1 MVLLIELLSTYFAQ
15 SFWVAL
21 LVLVI
26 SSTWDDIVEEIPYTQ
41 FPLVGKSRWDIFNRR
56 SKSQFNKSAHKQGY
70 NAFQVMASTRPLI
83 ILHPKYIDEIKSHP
97 HLNFEGASQTV
108 RIAITSLELATNYD
122 QSFFSGRIPGFEP
135 FHTNGASRVLVDSVR
150 IKLTQALNGLTIP
163 LSKETAATLK
173 DTFPPSDEWK
183 PYNFSRKVPYMVARI
198 STLALLG
205 EKACRNENWIE
216 VAVNYTIDAFNGAR
230 ELRLWPSILRPIVH
244 HFLPSIRKLRYHLGA
259 ARAIVK
265 QEVEKRTMIRDGKL
279 PLEEPPRTRAD
290 ALDWF
295 EELSEAYNLPLDMT
309 RGQVAL
315 SLAAIHTTSNLLT
328 NIMYDLAAYPEY
340 FQPLRDEIS
349 TIIAGDGELKK
360 TSLLRLMLMDSVMKE
375 SQRIHPVASLNRLA
389 TEAIPLSDGIVI
401 PKGATIAVSAHVNL
415 DKTIYPNPE
424 KYDGYRFF
432 KKRQAPGHEHKHQFV
447 TTTRESYG
455 FGHGLH
461 SCPGRFFAANE
472 TKILLIHLLL
482 KYDWKLKDEG
492 GRPKNIE
499 LGSEIITDQT
509 VELLFRSREPGIDL
523 SALGEIS
530 A

>member
-1 MVLLIELLSTYFAQ
+1 MVLPIELLSTYFVQ
-15 SFWVAL
+15 GVWVAL

-41 FPLVGKSRWDIFNRR
+41 FPLVGKSWWDIFNRR
-56 SKSQFNKSAHKQGY
+56 SKSQFNKSARAFIAEGFTKGY

-97 HLNFEGASQTV
+97 HLNFEGASQK
-108 RIAITSLELATNYD
+108 
-122 QSFFSGRIPGFEP
+122 SFFSGRIPGFEP

-205 EKACRNENWIE
+205 EKACRNEEWIE
-216 VAVNYTIDAFNGAR
+216 VAVNYTIDAFDGAR

-265 QEVEKRTMIRDGKL
+265 QEVEKRNMTRDGKL
-279 PLEEPPRTRAD
+279 PFEEPPRTRAN

-295 EELSEAYNLPLDMT
+295 EELSEAYKLPFDMT

-349 TIIAGDGELKK
+349 AVIAEDGELKK

-375 SQRIHPVASLNRLA
+375 SQRIHPVGMTSLNRLA

-415 DKTIYPNPE
+415 DKTIYPDPE

-432 KKRQAPGHEHKHQFV
+432 KKRQEPGHEHKHQFV

-523 SALGEIS
+523 SGLGEIS